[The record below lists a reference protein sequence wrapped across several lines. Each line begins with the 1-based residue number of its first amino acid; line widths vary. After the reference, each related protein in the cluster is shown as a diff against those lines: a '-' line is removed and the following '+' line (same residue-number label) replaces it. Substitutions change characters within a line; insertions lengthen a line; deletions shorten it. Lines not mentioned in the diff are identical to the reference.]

1 MDNKEMNSFSKNSE
15 GVDVMRKIF
24 ISSILLI
31 ALLLFAGCG
40 NDNNND
46 KPSDNN
52 NSNNN
57 AANDEHS
64 ATISFMVTL
73 HTSEV
78 PNVRLIKVLEEEANV
93 KLDIDW
99 VPDNNYEERLNTAF
113 STNSLPQVILVKTD
127 QFIQFN

>member
-57 AANDEHS
+57 AANDEDS
-64 ATISFMVTL
+64 ATISLMLNL
-73 HTSEV
+73 HTPEV
-78 PNVRLIKVLEEEANV
+78 PNDRLIKVLEDVENV
-93 KLDIDW
+93 NLDIDW
-99 VPDNNYEERLNTAF
+99 VLFSNNEERLNSAY
-113 STNSLPQVILVKTD
+113 SSK
-127 QFIQFN
+127 